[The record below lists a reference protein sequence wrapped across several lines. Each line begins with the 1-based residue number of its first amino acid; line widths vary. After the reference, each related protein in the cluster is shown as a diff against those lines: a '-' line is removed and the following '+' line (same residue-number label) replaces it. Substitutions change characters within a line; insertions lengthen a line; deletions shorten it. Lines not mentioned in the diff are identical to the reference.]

1 MHKYAGG
8 SGFKSLRTFNYAILG
23 KQSWKLLTSLVNLIT
38 KLLKAKY
45 FPKSNF
51 LSSSIG
57 HNPSYV
63 WQNIWSA
70 KFIFF
75 LTVKHSF
82 KLTKVNQYKQQQLR
96 VLGHIPPKNENHNVL
111 LFQLDSEQQ
120 HFYIFE

>member
-75 LTVKHSF
+75 F
-82 KLTKVNQYKQQQLR
+82 DGQACIQ
-96 VLGHIPPKNENHNVL
+96 INESKSV
-111 LFQLDSEQQ
+111 QTAAAAGSGTYPTQER
-120 HFYIFE
+120 EP